1 MTAIQLR
8 DVSKR
13 FGSVRALTDVD
24 LNVEDGEIYGFLGPN
39 GAGKSTTLNI
49 ILDFIRP
56 TSGSAQ
62 VFGIDCQENPKAV
75 REHIGVLPEGYNVY
89 ERLSGRKHIEF
100 AIESKDV
107 RDDPEALLDRVG
119 LTDAADRKAGGY
131 SKGMKQRLVLSMALA
146 GDPDLLL
153 LDEPTTGLDPNG
165 ARKMREIIR
174 EENDRGATIFFS
186 SHILSQV
193 EAVCDRVGIL
203 REGEIVAE
211 DDIASLQSQL
221 GADTT
226 LTVTLSKPADGVID
240 DVRALDG
247 VSSVTADGD
256 RVTINCDS
264 GVKTRVLN
272 TFEDAGIE
280 VLDFSTE
287 DPSLEQLFEAYTT
300 GSSGVEA

>member
-1 MTAIQLR
+1 MTAIRLQ

-13 FGSVRALTDVD
+13 FGSVQALVDVD
-24 LNVEDGEIYGFLGPN
+24 LNVDEGEIYGFLGPN

-56 TSGSAQ
+56 TNGTAE
-62 VFGIDCQENPKAV
+62 VFGIDCQEDPLAV
-75 REHIGVLPEGYNVY
+75 RQHIGVLPEGYNVY
-89 ERLSGRKHIEF
+89 ERLSGRKHVEF

-107 RDDPEALLDRVG
+107 RDDPEELLRRVG
-119 LTDAADRKAGGY
+119 LTDAAGRKAGGY
-131 SKGMKQRLVLSMALA
+131 STGMKQRLVLAMALA

-153 LDEPTTGLDPNG
+153 LDEPTSGLDPNG

-174 EENDRGATIFFS
+174 EENERGATIFFS

-203 REGEIVAE
+203 RSGEIVAE
-211 DDIASLQSQL
+211 DDIKTLQSQL
-221 GADTT
+221 DADTT
-226 LTVTLSKPADGVID
+226 LTVTLSRPPDGVIG

-247 VSSVTADGD
+247 VSSATVDGD
-256 RVTINCDS
+256 RVTISCDS

-280 VLDFSTE
+280 VVDFSTE

-300 GSSGVEA
+300 GSSEVKA